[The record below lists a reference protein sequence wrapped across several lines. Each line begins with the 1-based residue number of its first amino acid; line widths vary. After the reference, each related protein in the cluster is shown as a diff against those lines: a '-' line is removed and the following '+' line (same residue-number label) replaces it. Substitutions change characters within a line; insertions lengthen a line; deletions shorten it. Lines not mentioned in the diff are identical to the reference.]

1 MCIPK
6 YCWSGRPKRLPKTMK
21 AIDIAISFLPE
32 LKDKA
37 LLLKTPHA
45 WVTGR
50 GGSELE
56 SSWKLP
62 PCSRLA
68 LIAGCWGRKQLHPAV
83 NSVTVLKGLA
93 SIADWCNWGRSAVDV
108 TNHSLIGFEASS
120 MGEWRGW
127 QPSTIKLVKS

>member
-45 WVTGR
+45 WDTGR
-50 GGSELE
+50 GGSELKP
-56 SSWKLP
+56 SWKLP

-68 LIAGCWGRKQLHPAV
+68 LI
-83 NSVTVLKGLA
+83 VLERAMQDTG
-93 SIADWCNWGRSAVDV
+93 G
-108 TNHSLIGFEASS
+108 ESS
-120 MGEWRGW
+120 FT
-127 QPSTIKLVKS
+127 QQ